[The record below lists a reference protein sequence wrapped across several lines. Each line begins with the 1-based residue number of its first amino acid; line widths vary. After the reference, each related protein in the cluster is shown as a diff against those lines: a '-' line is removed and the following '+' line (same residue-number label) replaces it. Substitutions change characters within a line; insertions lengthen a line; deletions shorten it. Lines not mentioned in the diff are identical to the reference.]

1 MKYPVSTLLQDVD
14 PNDQLE
20 FIPSLLIM
28 CDPMATIND
37 YFSMFERCVE
47 EPRFT
52 SLAYKNLVQEDQSC
66 TTQCPHP
73 AVLDQP

>member
-1 MKYPVSTLLQDVD
+1 MKYPISTLLQDVD

-37 YFSMFERCVE
+37 YFNLFERCVE

-52 SLAYKNLVQEDQSC
+52 SPVYQKLVQEDRPC
-66 TTQCPHP
+66 TTQSLPP
-73 AVLDQP
+73 AVPDQQ